1 MASSPWRYNALDTLL
16 NDMQVDLIKKS
27 NFDLPFGG
35 TTDREFDFL
44 AQNGAVNKMAPNFLS
59 FMAGVAGANL
69 ATQQNRELQ
78 YNRATQLRDLNSTID
93 NRNAQTRN
101 FLLEGDKRTAEL
113 PFAAD
118 QARATLAETNAS
130 VNSTNA
136 RTAQQNFINDHLQD
150 QYNIT
155 SRGQRIAND
164 NAYQQYLQNQFAT
177 NNLPEQYNITT
188 RGQRIANDNAY
199 QQYLQNQFATNNLPE
214 QYNITTRGQ
223 RIANNNAYQQYLQN
237 QFATN
242 NQQAL
247 YDLDVKDR
255 NLNYQNN
262 QAIQQLNKFKA
273 DTAKELH
280 DLNVRLDNK
289 KITQA
294 EYESQKAK
302 KMLDYY
308 EADRQLQRQ
317 DTQSQINLRNA
328 QAKGQQVFTPT
339 TFVSPNQRASA
350 PVAAGAPA
358 TQSPS
363 GYLTPPGSTAVMPN
377 PVQNAPVMIDFNAA
391 MGMPGI
397 TKSMID
403 LANSG
408 RMKIMSQTPP
418 TAAEAQAF
426 NIVWSALKGGTN
438 APR

>member
-78 YNRATQLRDLNSTID
+78 YNRATQLRDLNSTLD

-199 QQYLQNQFATNNLPE
+199 QQYLQNQFATNN
-214 QYNITTRGQ
+214 
-223 RIANNNAYQQYLQN
+223 
-237 QFATN
+237 
-242 NQQAL
+242 QQAL

-294 EYESQKAK
+294 EYESQRTK
-302 KMLDYY
+302 KMLAYY
-308 EADRQLQRQ
+308 EADRQLHIQ

>member
-188 RGQRIANDNAY
+188 RGQRIAN
-199 QQYLQNQFATNNLPE
+199 
-214 QYNITTRGQ
+214 
-223 RIANNNAYQQYLQN
+223 NNAYQQYLQN

-294 EYESQKAK
+294 EYESQRTK
-302 KMLDYY
+302 KMLAYY
-308 EADRQLQRQ
+308 EADRQLHIQ

>member
-78 YNRATQLRDLNSTID
+78 YNRATQLRDLNSTLD

-164 NAYQQYLQNQFAT
+164 
-177 NNLPEQYNITT
+177 
-188 RGQRIANDNAY
+188 
-199 QQYLQNQFATNNLPE
+199 
-214 QYNITTRGQ
+214 
-223 RIANNNAYQQYLQN
+223 NAYQQYLQN

>member
-78 YNRATQLRDLNSTID
+78 YNRATQLRDLNSTLD

-177 NNLPEQYNITT
+177 NN
-188 RGQRIANDNAY
+188 
-199 QQYLQNQFATNNLPE
+199 
-214 QYNITTRGQ
+214 
-223 RIANNNAYQQYLQN
+223 
-237 QFATN
+237 
-242 NQQAL
+242 QQAL

-294 EYESQKAK
+294 EYESQRTK
-302 KMLDYY
+302 KMLAYY
-308 EADRQLQRQ
+308 EADRQLHIQ

>member
-1 MASSPWRYNALDTLL
+1 
-16 NDMQVDLIKKS
+16 
-27 NFDLPFGG
+27 
-35 TTDREFDFL
+35 
-44 AQNGAVNKMAPNFLS
+44 MAPNFLS

-188 RGQRIANDNAY
+188 RGQRIAN
-199 QQYLQNQFATNNLPE
+199 
-214 QYNITTRGQ
+214 
-223 RIANNNAYQQYLQN
+223 NNAYQQYLQN

-294 EYESQKAK
+294 EYESQRTK
-302 KMLDYY
+302 KMLAYY
-308 EADRQLQRQ
+308 EADRQLHIQ

>member
-78 YNRATQLRDLNSTID
+78 YNRATQLRDLNSTLD

-155 SRGQRIAND
+155 S
-164 NAYQQYLQNQFAT
+164 
-177 NNLPEQYNITT
+177 

-294 EYESQKAK
+294 EYESQRTK
-302 KMLDYY
+302 KMLAYY
-308 EADRQLQRQ
+308 EADRQLHIQ

>member
-1 MASSPWRYNALDTLL
+1 M
-16 NDMQVDLIKKS
+16 
-27 NFDLPFGG
+27 
-35 TTDREFDFL
+35 
-44 AQNGAVNKMAPNFLS
+44 
-59 FMAGVAGANL
+59 
-69 ATQQNRELQ
+69 
-78 YNRATQLRDLNSTID
+78 
-93 NRNAQTRN
+93 
-101 FLLEGDKRTAEL
+101 
-113 PFAAD
+113 
-118 QARATLAETNAS
+118 
-130 VNSTNA
+130 
-136 RTAQQNFINDHLQD
+136 
-150 QYNIT
+150 
-155 SRGQRIAND
+155 
-164 NAYQQYLQNQFAT
+164 
-177 NNLPEQYNITT
+177 
-188 RGQRIANDNAY
+188 
-199 QQYLQNQFATNNLPE
+199 
-214 QYNITTRGQ
+214 
-223 RIANNNAYQQYLQN
+223 
-237 QFATN
+237 
-242 NQQAL
+242 
-247 YDLDVKDR
+247 KDR
-255 NLNYQNN
+255 NLNYKNN
-262 QAIQQLNKFKA
+262 EALQQINEFKA
-273 DTAKELH
+273 NTVKELH
-280 DLNVRLDNK
+280 DLGVKLDNH